1 MSNLVRSLAGSNFQH
16 LISHLL
22 RHKLSYVCVLAL
34 LFLTGLTFSS
44 YFLGFSSPPWDFWGG
59 FLTTANSW
67 WSLGSF
73 FSPPEYLPYLF
84 GGFPAALGL
93 QVGAWYL
100 PVGIL
105 HSIVGFSPFVAAAL
119 QACTIGFA
127 SIGAYI
133 LARRLQINHIPALL
147 TAIGYFFSPGFFSN
161 AQHTDMLIAWAMF
174 PWLLITLMPQK
185 KYSVLAILG
194 SSLLWFQFFIAAYPG
209 NIISFAYFSTAVVM
223 FHLFTTKV
231 GRLTYLAWITII
243 VFSGLL
249 MSCLR
254 WAPYFA
260 LTDADNA
267 RGNAQVMSAGIL
279 STLVFPFTDDAL
291 PNDLTMRAL
300 FIPTT
305 LLLGIFFIQKS
316 KTTAYCLILI
326 VLGVVLGFNYP
337 FFKAIQDPLPMLDV
351 SRFLTNDFKAGLI
364 LGLCLLGGYGCE
376 QMMMSA
382 QRNSL
387 IHFFMRLL
395 PAILGFLL
403 LFYLANYASLSKKTM
418 SAGVQW
424 FLFSLIS
431 IVVIFIIL
439 RLTNNRNKV
448 QHPRLARIT
457 TSITAL
463 ILIGTTSM
471 VGFLWAIH
479 NEITW
484 KHPRERIEVRYYGS
498 SVATLIENQLLV
510 ELTKRPPRQG
520 PEFPTDPAVLQ
531 SPAWNG
537 SEFQRSFSVGGYVN
551 LKGQSRFDQMI
562 LWSSQPESKNWF
574 TALSL
579 ESTAWILPSNVE
591 SDLRSADCVI
601 DQSCLLSGLAVN
613 SWKAGEINVVVP
625 VGSVGTVVINEL
637 AYKGWRVKICTAT
650 GCTTENVR
658 TGEGNT
664 FLSAPI
670 DANVTSLR
678 FYYVT
683 SARGVSWLLFVIG
696 VLIAVVGSF
705 ILPRKS
711 QKSSFNHETHLNRHS
726 DI

>member
-1 MSNLVRSLAGSNFQH
+1 
-16 LISHLL
+16 
-22 RHKLSYVCVLAL
+22 
-34 LFLTGLTFSS
+34 
-44 YFLGFSSPPWDFWGG
+44 LGFSSPPWDFWGG

-105 HSIVGFSPFVAAAL
+105 HSTVGFSPFVAAAL

-127 SIGAYI
+127 SVGAYI
-133 LARRLQINHIPALL
+133 LARRLQINHVPALL

-174 PWLLITLMPQK
+174 PWLLITLMPSK

-209 NIISFAYFSTAVVM
+209 NIISFAYFSAAVVM

-231 GRLTYLAWITII
+231 GRLTYLAWITTI

-279 STLVFPFTDDAL
+279 STLVFPFTDNAL

-305 LLLGIFFIQKS
+305 LLVSIFFIRKS
-316 KTTAYCLILI
+316 KTTAYCFILI

-337 FFKAIQDPLPMLDV
+337 FFSAIQDPLPMLDV
-351 SRFLTNDFKAGLI
+351 SRFLTNDFKAGLT

-376 QMMMSA
+376 QAMISA
-382 QRNSL
+382 RQRRS
-387 IHFFMRLL
+387 IHFFVRLL

-403 LFYLANYASLSKKTM
+403 LLYLANYASLSKMTVT
-418 SAGVQW
+418 AGVRW
-424 FLFSLIS
+424 FLISLIS
-431 IVVIFIIL
+431 IIVVFFIL
-439 RLTNNRNKV
+439 RLTSRRDKT
-448 QHPRLARIT
+448 QHARLLPIT
-457 TSITAL
+457 NCIAAL

-498 SVATLIENQLLV
+498 SVATLIDNQIPI

-537 SEFQRSFSVGGYVN
+537 NEFRRSFSVGGYVN

-574 TALSL
+574 KALSL
-579 ESTAWILPSNVE
+579 ESTAWMLPSNVE

-601 DQSCLLSGLAVN
+601 DQSCLSSGLAVI
-613 SWKAGEINVVVP
+613 SWKPGEINVAVP
-625 VGSVGTVVINEL
+625 VGSAGTVVINEL
-637 AYKGWRVKICTAT
+637 AYEGWRVKICTSTDCKSEA
-650 GCTTENVR
+650 VR
-658 TGEGNT
+658 TGENST

-670 DANVTSLR
+670 NASVTSLR

-683 SARGVSWLLFVIG
+683 AARGVSWLLFVVG
-696 VLIAVVGSF
+696 ALIAVGGCLIF
-705 ILPRKS
+705 PRKS
-711 QKSSFNHETHLNRHS
+711 KQSSLKYETHINS
-726 DI
+726 YSNI